1 MRRIALTLFAFSLVA
16 VSPAAADLEDCIGAL
31 EAVETYREAIE
42 PADAAFHQARR
53 EADEVHGEATR
64 RAHQAWGAAHGD
76 QAAELRD
83 LNPYGN
89 AEERAQYE
97 ALRAEIEARYAPRIN
112 AAYRMWDEADIARDK
127 AWDQARATYEQIE
140 APAKEALMAALR
152 EAYPGPT
159 SDNSK
164 IMNRLLGKFLQECQ
178 RMLR

>member
-1 MRRIALTLFAFSLVA
+1 MRRIALTLLAFSLVA

-42 PADAAFHQARR
+42 PADAAFHQTRR
-53 EADEVHGEATR
+53 EVDEVHAEATR
-64 RAHQAWGAAHGD
+64 RAHQAWAAAWND
-76 QAAELRD
+76 RATELRE

-89 AEERAQYE
+89 TEERAQYE
-97 ALRAEIEARYAPRIN
+97 ALRAEIEARYAPLIN
-112 AAYRMWDEADIARDK
+112 AVYRTWDEADTARDT

-140 APAKEALMAALR
+140 VPAKEALMAALR

-164 IMNRLLGKFLQECQ
+164 IMDRLLGEFLQECQ
-178 RMLR
+178 RVLR